1 MAMTLD
7 LTAQGPG
14 RKSGRSRF
22 PWDNRSCQDGS
33 ALTAGMLQPFVPD
46 QSIPKEKITALDRR
60 YTAVIQALDDLVDA
74 VGLKA
79 A

>member
-1 MAMTLD
+1 MRKFTRPSRPAFCNPFPLTTL
-7 LTAQGPG
+7 
-14 RKSGRSRF
+14 F
-22 PWDNRSCQDGS
+22 PK
-33 ALTAGMLQPFVPD
+33 
-46 QSIPKEKITALDRR
+46 IKITAPDSR